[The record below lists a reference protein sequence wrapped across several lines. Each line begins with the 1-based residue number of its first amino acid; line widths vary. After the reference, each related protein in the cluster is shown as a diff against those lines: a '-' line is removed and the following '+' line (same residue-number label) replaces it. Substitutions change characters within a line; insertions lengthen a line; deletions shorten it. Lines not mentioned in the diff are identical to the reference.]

1 MMDERQIERFVDV
14 IESGSLSRT
23 ARRLNI
29 SQPALSK
36 SLRQLEER
44 LATRLLHRTPRGV
57 HPTKFGDAFYRRAL
71 TIAAEFRRAKEE
83 LGNLQGSTFGEVAL
97 GVTPGPGILDRVIP
111 SAVARIVKTR
121 AALKVNVRSG
131 TLSELLPALNR
142 GDLDLLFTVLDERI
156 EGGDLRSQL
165 IFEDHFVIV
174 VRPKHS
180 LLARKTIK
188 LSDLLVFRWVLLQ
201 DALPL
206 WHAIEECGRPLKV
219 HAQAAPIESN
229 SVVFVRTM
237 VSQTDFIGILPSYAA
252 KVSAESGDLCCIPLH
267 RIAEHRLL
275 PRLSRP
281 MGLVHSNDSDLT
293 PAGRALL
300 RSMVTVCHELGL
312 MQPDRKA
319 GAAR

>member
-14 IESGSLSRT
+14 VKSGSLSRT

-57 HPTKFGDAFYRRAL
+57 RATKFGDVFYRRAL
-71 TIAAEFRRAKEE
+71 TIAAELRRAKEE
-83 LGNLQGSTFGEVAL
+83 LENLRGSTFGEVAL

-111 SAVARIVKTR
+111 QAVARVVKTR

-131 TLSELLPALNR
+131 TLPELLPALNR
-142 GDLDLLFTVLDERI
+142 GDLDLLFTVLDERV

-174 VRPKHS
+174 VRSKHA
-180 LLARKTIK
+180 LLARRTIK
-188 LSDLLVFRWVLLQ
+188 LSDLLVYRWVLLQ

-206 WHAIEECGRPLKV
+206 WHAIEQCGRSLKV
-219 HAQAAPIESN
+219 PAQAAPIESN

-237 VSQTDFIGILPSYAA
+237 ISQTDFIGILPSYAA
-252 KVSAESGDLCCIPLH
+252 KVSAEGGGLCCIPIE
-267 RIAEHRLL
+267 RIAEHDLL

-281 MGLVHSNDSDLT
+281 MGLVHSKDSELT

-300 RSMVTVCHELGL
+300 RSMVTVCNELGL
-312 MQPDRKA
+312 AQPVRKT
-319 GAAR
+319 AAR